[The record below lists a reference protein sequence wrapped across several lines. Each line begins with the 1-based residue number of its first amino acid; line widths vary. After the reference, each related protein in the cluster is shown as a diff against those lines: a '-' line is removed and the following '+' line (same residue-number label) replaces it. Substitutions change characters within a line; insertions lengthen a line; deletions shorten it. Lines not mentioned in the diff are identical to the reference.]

1 MDNYTRFMRFTLI
14 DRIHEVAKGQQ
25 LKATKNLTLGEEYLA
40 DHFPTFPVMP
50 GVLMLEALVQ
60 AAAWL
65 IRITED
71 FHPTIIT
78 LKEVKGVKYG
88 NFMEPGKQLNLAV
101 EVQGSYN
108 KELTTVSFKGTGE
121 ANGQSTVNARFVLQK
136 RRLQDSRP
144 ELATMD
150 DNVRRIYREQYALIN
165 RSEPSKV

>member
-1 MDNYTRFMRFTLI
+1 MRFTLI
-14 DRIHEVAKGQQ
+14 DRIHEVSPGQR
-25 LKATKNLTLGEEYLA
+25 LRATKNLTLGEEYLA

-71 FHPTIIT
+71 FDPTVIT
-78 LKEVKGVKYG
+78 LTEVKGVKYG
-88 NFMEPGKQLNLAV
+88 NFMEPGKQLKLAV

-108 KELTTVSFKGTGE
+108 KELMTVPFKGTGE
-121 ANGQSTVNARFVLQK
+121 ANGQSTVQARFVMQK

-150 DNVRRIYREQYALIN
+150 EPIRRYYREQFALISRN
-165 RSEPSKV
+165 AASNV